1 MNASGMKIAMLSAHS
16 CPLGNLG
23 ARDTGGMSV
32 YVRELAR
39 QLGQRG
45 HLVDVYTRT
54 HNPKDDLVYE
64 LGPNARLI
72 HLRAGEDRDINKLA
86 VYPLLPDFANNLEN
100 FRKQNNLQYD
110 LVFSNYWLS
119 GWVGERL
126 RQWWYVPHVMVFH
139 TLGAVKNGIG
149 IGKAEPE
156 LRIKTETNLAKSC
169 HCLIATTEQE
179 KSDLI
184 HYYGAPAER
193 IIVIPCGVNMELFQ
207 PTNGKMVR
215 RRLGFGDDKVILC
228 VGRVEPLKGID
239 RLLRAMTY
247 LRNGGGLR
255 AVIIGGDKHSR
266 TGMKR
271 LIALTRALKI
281 TDSVSFLGTVEHDEL
296 PGYYSMASVCV
307 VPSYYESFG
316 LVALEA
322 MACGTPVVASDVGS
336 FKNII
341 QSGKTGYVL
350 SDDAPGTLADKIALF
365 LSGQD
370 DLSARSIRASIVRFS
385 WSNVAEQV
393 IDKVLVRYLV
403 PAR

>member
-1 MNASGMKIAMLSAHS
+1 MNSNGIRIAMLSAHS

-45 HLVDVYTRT
+45 HLVDIYTRT
-54 HNPKDDLVYE
+54 HDPKDDQVYE

-86 VYPLLPDFANNLEN
+86 VYSHLPDFANNLEN

-110 LVFSNYWLS
+110 IVFSNYWLS

-126 RQWWYVPHVMVFH
+126 RQWWHVPHVMVFH
-139 TLGAVKNGIG
+139 TLGAVKNDIG

-156 LRIKTETNLAKSC
+156 LRIKAEAHLAKSC
-169 HCLIATTEQE
+169 HHLIATTEQE

-184 HYYGAPAER
+184 HYYGAPAAR
-193 IIVIPCGVNMELFQ
+193 ISVIPCGVNMELFQ
-207 PTNGKMVR
+207 PGNGEMTR
-215 RRLGFGDDKVILC
+215 RQLGFGDDKVILC
-228 VGRVEPLKGID
+228 VGRIEPLKGID
-239 RLLRAMTY
+239 RFLQAMTY

-255 AVIIGGDKHSR
+255 AVIIGGDVHSH
-266 TGMKR
+266 TEMKR

-281 TDSVSFLGTVEHDEL
+281 ADSVSFLGTVEHDKL

-307 VPSYYESFG
+307 IPSHYESFG

-350 SDDAPGTLADKIALF
+350 SDDAPSTLADKIALF

-370 DLSARSIRASIVRFS
+370 DLSTRSIRESIARFS

-393 IDKVLVRYLV
+393 IDEVLARHLV
-403 PAR
+403 PA